1 MRARAEVLMTTG
13 KINHV
18 AVIVAA
24 IAFYVFS
31 SVWFIIFSHQWQAMT
46 GKSGA
51 VLSPTTYIVSF
62 LVTLVLAYVVG
73 IALADSENP
82 NMLRHGI
89 EFGVFMS
96 VGIWATNLFN
106 LSLYEGR
113 PYGLWALDAF
123 QVVIGMAIM
132 GAIIG
137 GWRKRA

>member
-1 MRARAEVLMTTG
+1 M
-13 KINHV
+13 
-18 AVIVAA
+18 
-24 IAFYVFS
+24 
-31 SVWFIIFSHQWQAMT
+31 
-46 GKSGA
+46 
-51 VLSPTTYIVSF
+51 SF

-73 IALADSENP
+73 IAYP

-96 VGIWATNLFN
+96 VGIWATNLFA

-123 QVVIGMAIM
+123 QVIIGMAIM